1 MSKQQKFDT
10 GKHFCV
16 LPWIHMHVW
25 ANGNTYPCCLSTYE
39 YKVGNT
45 NEKSFKELWNSE
57 KMCDMRKNMLDDKP
71 TEGCKKCY
79 DIEENNGVSMRM
91 NTNKSFSHHI
101 ERKELTNRDGS
112 VDDVFMSYMDIR
124 FSNICNFKCRS
135 CGPEFSSLW
144 YDDAIAQGRW
154 SSKESKIFRV
164 KDTITELW
172 DDMNQWIDTV
182 EQIYFAGGEPL
193 IMDEHYKILEHLIE
207 IGRTDINISYNTNLS
222 KLKYKS
228 KDVIELWKKFEHI
241 TVGASLDD
249 SGERAEVMRSGT
261 IWKDIISNRKRIIE
275 EVPHVKFRLTPT
287 VSVFNVQHCID
298 FFDEWIY
305 NNLVDPSM
313 ISINILTHPDF
324 LSAQILPKHIRE
336 LTQNK
341 IREFLKRHNMKN
353 NDNYSDF
360 NSLLTFLNED
370 KQDLLPKYM
379 KYNDVLDKL
388 RNETIISTFPE
399 LGCLYE

>member
-1 MSKQQKFDT
+1 MTEQKKFDT

-57 KMCDMRKNMLDDKP
+57 KMCAMRKNMLDDKP

-79 DIEENNGVSMRM
+79 NIEENDGVSMRM

-101 ERKELTNRDGS
+101 KRKELTNRDGS

-193 IMDEHYKILEHLIE
+193 IMDEHYKILEYLIE
-207 IGRTDINISYNTNLS
+207 IGRTDIDISYNTNLS

-228 KDVIELWKKFEHI
+228 KDVIELWKQFEHV

-249 SGERAEVMRSGT
+249 SGDRAELIRSGT
-261 IWKDIISNRKRIIE
+261 KWKDIVNNRKRILK
-275 EVPHVKFRLTPT
+275 EVPHVKFSLTPT

-298 FFDEWIY
+298 FFDEWI
-305 NNLVDPSM
+305 
-313 ISINILTHPDF
+313 
-324 LSAQILPKHIRE
+324 LSLIHI
-336 LTQNK
+336 
-341 IREFLKRHNMKN
+341 
-353 NDNYSDF
+353 
-360 NSLLTFLNED
+360 
-370 KQDLLPKYM
+370 
-379 KYNDVLDKL
+379 
-388 RNETIISTFPE
+388 
-399 LGCLYE
+399 

>member
-1 MSKQQKFDT
+1 MSEQKKFDT

-16 LPWIHMHVW
+16 IPWIHMHVW

-39 YKVGNT
+39 YVLGNAH
-45 NEKSFKELWNSE
+45 EKTFKELWNSE
-57 KMCDMRKNMLDDKP
+57 KMRVMRKNMLSDKP
-71 TEGCKKCY
+71 TVGCRKCY
-79 DIEENNGVSMRM
+79 NIESNGGDSMRVNM
-91 NTNKSFSHHI
+91 NSSFERHI
-101 ERKELTNRDGS
+101 ERKELTNEDGS
-112 VDDVFMSYMDIR
+112 VDDVFMAYMDIR

-144 YDDAIAQGRW
+144 YDDAISQVRYSADNP
-154 SSKESKIFRV
+154 KILRIRNSL
-164 KDTITELW
+164 DDLW
-172 DDMNQWIDTV
+172 QDMEQWIDTV

-228 KDVIELWKKFEHI
+228 KDVIELWKKFEHV

-249 SGERAEVMRSGT
+249 SGARAELMRSGT
-261 IWKDIISNRKRIIE
+261 KWKDIISNRKRILE
-275 EVPHVKFRLTPT
+275 EAPHVKFSLTPT

-305 NNLVDPSM
+305 NGLVDTKR
-313 ISINILTHPDF
+313 IEINTLVHPDY
-324 LSAQILPKHIRE
+324 LSAQILPKSVRKE
-336 LTQNK
+336 TQNK
-341 IREFLKRHNMKN
+341 IREFLIRHNMQD
-353 NDNYSDF
+353 NDNYSSF
-360 NSLLTFLNED
+360 TSLISFLDND
-370 KQDLLPKYM
+370 KQHLLPNYIT
-379 KYNDVLDKL
+379 YNDKLDAM
-388 RNETIISTFPE
+388 RNESVMTTFPE

>member
-57 KMCDMRKNMLDDKP
+57 KMCTMRKNMLDDKP

>member
-1 MSKQQKFDT
+1 MTEQKKFDT

-57 KMCDMRKNMLDDKP
+57 KMCAMRKNMLDDKP

-79 DIEENNGVSMRM
+79 NIEENDGVSMRM

-101 ERKELTNRDGS
+101 KRKELTNRDGS

-193 IMDEHYKILEHLIE
+193 IMDEHYKILEYLIE
-207 IGRTDINISYNTNLS
+207 IGRTDIDISYNTNLS

-228 KDVIELWKKFEHI
+228 KDVIELWKQFEHV

-249 SGERAEVMRSGT
+249 SGDRAELIRSGT
-261 IWKDIISNRKRIIE
+261 KWKDIVNNRKRILK
-275 EVPHVKFRLTPT
+275 EVPHVKFSLTPT

-298 FFDEWIY
+298 FFDDWIY
-305 NNLVDPSM
+305 NDLIDTKMIYINTLV
-313 ISINILTHPDF
+313 HPEY
-324 LSAQILPKHIRE
+324 LSAQILPKNVRE
-336 LTQNK
+336 ETQNK
-341 IREFLKRHNMKN
+341 IQEFLIRHNMQD
-353 NDNYSDF
+353 NDNYSSF
-360 NSLLTFLNED
+360 TSLISFLDND
-370 KQDLLPKYM
+370 KQQLIPKYIT
-379 KYNDVLDKL
+379 YNDKLDTM
-388 RNETIISTFPE
+388 RNESVMTTFPE

>member
-1 MSKQQKFDT
+1 MRLSVKQIGLTNIDVRISVRHSQNYGKYSNLTGLRMSKQQKFDT

-228 KDVIELWKKFEHI
+228 KDVIELWKKFEHV

-249 SGERAEVMRSGT
+249 SGARAELMRSGT
-261 IWKDIISNRKRIIE
+261 KWKDIISNRKRILE
-275 EVPHVKFRLTPT
+275 EAPHVKFSLTPT

-305 NNLVDPSM
+305 NGLVDTQL
-313 ISINILTHPDF
+313 IEINTLVHPDY
-324 LSAQILPKHIRE
+324 LSA
-336 LTQNK
+336 
-341 IREFLKRHNMKN
+341 
-353 NDNYSDF
+353 
-360 NSLLTFLNED
+360 
-370 KQDLLPKYM
+370 
-379 KYNDVLDKL
+379 
-388 RNETIISTFPE
+388 
-399 LGCLYE
+399 

>member
-45 NEKSFKELWNSE
+45 NKKSFKELWNSE
-57 KMCDMRKNMLDDKP
+57 KMCAMRKNMLDDKP

-207 IGRTDINISYNTNLS
+207 IGRTDIKISYNTNLS

-228 KDVIELWKKFEHI
+228 KDVIELWKHFEYV

-249 SGERAEVMRSGT
+249 SGARAELMRSGT
-261 IWKDIISNRKRIIE
+261 KWKDIISNRKRILE
-275 EVPHVKFRLTPT
+275 EVPHVKFSLTPT

-298 FFDEWIY
+298 FLDEWIY
-305 NNLVDPSM
+305 NGLVDTNH
-313 ISINILTHPDF
+313 IEINTLVHPDF
-324 LSAQILPKHIRE
+324 LSAQILPESVRKE
-336 LTQNK
+336 TQNK
-341 IREFLKRHNMKN
+341 IREFLIRHNMQD
-353 NDNYSDF
+353 NDNYSSF
-360 NSLLTFLNED
+360 TSLVSFLDND
-370 KQDLLPKYM
+370 KQHLLPNYIA
-379 KYNDVLDKL
+379 YNDRLDTM
-388 RNETIISTFPE
+388 RNESVMATFPE

>member
-45 NEKSFKELWNSE
+45 NEQSFKELWNSE
-57 KMCDMRKNMLDDKP
+57 KMCAMRKNMLDDKP
-71 TEGCKKCY
+71 TDGCKKCY
-79 DIEENNGVSMRM
+79 DIEDNDGVSMRM

-172 DDMNQWIDTV
+172 QDMEQWIDTV

-207 IGRTDINISYNTNLS
+207 IGRTDIDILYNTNLS

-241 TVGASLDD
+241 TVDASLDD
-249 SGERAEVMRSGT
+249 SGERADVMRSGT

-305 NNLVDPSM
+305 NDLVDPSM

-324 LSAQILPKHIRE
+324 LSAQILPKSVRE
-336 LTQNK
+336 ETQNK
-341 IREFLKRHNMKN
+341 IQEFLIRHNMQD
-353 NDNYSDF
+353 NDNYSSF
-360 NSLLTFLNED
+360 TSLVSFLDND
-370 KQDLLPKYM
+370 KQHLIPKYIT
-379 KYNDVLDKL
+379 YNDKLDVM
-388 RNETIISTFPE
+388 RNESVLTTFPE